1 MDATRFGAFGELH
14 PSNRL
19 SRGEINE
26 PEGAIRA
33 HIQCLQIEKR
43 TDERYPTPEVG
54 AFDWDKHIKEAEVVE
69 REYET
74 FVGSAKRAFAEK
86 LVASTDDETGIRKLF
101 GEALLA
107 RDFSSLAI

>member
-1 MDATRFGAFGELH
+1 MSTRLFGAFGELH

-19 SRGEINE
+19 SRGEIND

-33 HIQCLQIEKR
+33 HIQCLQIEQR

-54 AFDWDKHIKEAEVVE
+54 AFDWKKHITEAEAVE
-69 REYET
+69 REYEA
-74 FVGSAKRAFAEK
+74 FVGKAKREFAER
-86 LVASTDDETGIRKLF
+86 LVASTNDETGIRKLF
-101 GEALLA
+101 GEAILA